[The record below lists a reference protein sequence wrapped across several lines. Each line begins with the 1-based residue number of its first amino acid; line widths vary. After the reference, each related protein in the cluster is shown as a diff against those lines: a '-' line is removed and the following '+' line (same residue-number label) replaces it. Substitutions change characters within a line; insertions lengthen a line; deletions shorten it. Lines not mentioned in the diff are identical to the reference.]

1 MARGDLS
8 EQLDRLVDAI
18 FAGPASAR
26 PEVDADVAALTELV
40 AALRA
45 LPRPDFKEK
54 LKTEL
59 MRRAIMP
66 VAQETKKQSSQTR
79 QLRTVTPYLIAAR
92 GEEMFDFVKNVFG
105 AQELSRDIGSA
116 GGYHCEMRVGDSIL
130 MLGGGAR
137 YKGPSHPGSI
147 HIKVDNVDEVYRRAI
162 EAGATSL
169 HEPMNMEYGERGAA
183 FKDPF
188 GNTWYPATPMCKT
201 HWLPEMGTAVPYLH
215 PRGADKMIEFLKQAF
230 GAEEMERYAPQG
242 TILHAKVRV
251 GDSVVE
257 MGEAHGPYQAVE
269 STFFMSVENADQ
281 AYQRAVAAGAE
292 SVSPPADLPFGARV
306 GTVRDPF
313 GNTWYLAAEKA
324 K

>member
-1 MARGDLS
+1 MAKGDRS

-18 FAGPASAR
+18 LARAGVAR
-26 PEVDADVAALTELV
+26 PEADAEMVPLAAMAEG
-40 AALRA
+40 LRE

-66 VAQETKKQSSQTR
+66 VAQTKKQSGQAR
-79 QLRTVTPYLIAAR
+79 ELRTVTPYLIATR

-105 AQELSRDIGSA
+105 AEELSRAIGSA
-116 GGYHCEMRVGDSIL
+116 GGYHCEMRVGDSML
-130 MLGGGAR
+130 MLGGGAQ
-137 YKGPSHPGSI
+137 YKGPSSPGSI
-147 HIKVDNVDEVYRRAI
+147 HLKVDNVDEVYRRAI
-162 EAGATSL
+162 DAGATPL
-169 HEPMNMEYGERGAA
+169 HEPMDMEYGERGAA

-188 GNTWYPATPMCKT
+188 GNTWYPATPIGKT

-230 GAEEMERYAPQG
+230 GAEEMERYAPEG
-242 TILHAKVRV
+242 IILHAKVRV

-257 MGEAHGPYQAVE
+257 MGEAHGPYQALA

-281 AYQRAVAAGAE
+281 AYERAVAAGAE
-292 SVSPPADLPFGARV
+292 PVSPPADLPFGARV

-313 GNTWYLAAEKA
+313 GNTWYLATEIA

>member
-1 MARGDLS
+1 MANGDLS

-18 FAGPASAR
+18 LAPGAVR
-26 PEVDADVAALTELV
+26 PEGDAEVVPLAAIAEG
-40 AALRA
+40 LRG
-45 LPRPDFKEK
+45 LPRPDFKGK

-59 MRRAIMP
+59 MRRATMP
-66 VAQETKKQSSQTR
+66 VAQETKKQSSRTR
-79 QLRTVTPYLIAAR
+79 QLRTVTPYLIATR

-116 GGYHCEMRVGDSIL
+116 GGYHCEMRVGDSML
-130 MLGGGAR
+130 MLGGGAK
-137 YKGPSHPGSI
+137 YKGPSSPGTI
-147 HIKVDNVDEVYRRAI
+147 HIKVDNVDEVYRKAI
-162 EAGATSL
+162 DAGATPL
-169 HEPMNMEYGERGAA
+169 HEPMDMEYGERGAA

-188 GNTWYPATPMCKT
+188 GNTWYPATPMGTT

-242 TILHAKVRV
+242 TILHAKIRV
-251 GDSVVE
+251 GDSVLE
-257 MGEAHGPYQAVE
+257 MGEAHGPYQALE

-292 SVSPPADLPFGARV
+292 PVSPPADLPFGARV

-313 GNTWYLAAEKA
+313 GNIWYLAAEIA